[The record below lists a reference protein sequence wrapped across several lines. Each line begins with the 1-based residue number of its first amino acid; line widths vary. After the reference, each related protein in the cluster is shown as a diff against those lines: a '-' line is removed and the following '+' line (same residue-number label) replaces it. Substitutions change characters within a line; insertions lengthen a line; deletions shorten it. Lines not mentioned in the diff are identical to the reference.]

1 MQKNERILCGTVD
14 NSLLNKTIRLLG
26 WVNSRRDHGKLIFID
41 LRDRSGLV
49 QVVFDE
55 GFNKTL
61 HGLAQSLRSE
71 FIIKIE
77 GIVKKRAEGTENH
90 ELKTGSFE
98 ISAQNLEII
107 TKAKTLPFP
116 LDEMHSI
123 DEELRLKYRYLD
135 LRRPIMQE
143 KLHMR
148 HNIIFA
154 MREFLHKNGFW
165 EFETPILTKSTPGGA
180 REFFVPSRYQMGS
193 IFALAQSP
201 QIYKQLLMC
210 ASMEKYFQIARCFR
224 DEDLRADRQP
234 EFTQLDLE
242 MSFIEEKDI
251 QTVIESLLQYV
262 LKSVSNLDIKLP
274 LSRMKY
280 DDAMQKYGSDK
291 PDLRFGLPI
300 IDLTHIF
307 QETEI
312 SFLKNII
319 DHKGKIGAISVSGQ
333 EFSRS
338 DLDSYVKN
346 AQEMGAKGL
355 LWIRA
360 KSENELDSP
369 VAKFLPSHFI
379 EQIKKYIPEFNMGSV
394 LFIIAGKFE
403 ETWTLLGR
411 LRLLLGH
418 KLSLINQ
425 DQLHFSWVTDFPLF
439 EYDEVNKHFV
449 SAHHPFTSPQ
459 MGWEKELQKNMK
471 ARSYDLVLNGTE
483 IGGGSIRIY
492 QKETQAKIFNLLDI
506 SDEVAQK
513 KFGFLL
519 EALEYGFPPHG
530 GIALGIDRL
539 IMILT
544 KSNSIREIIPFPKT
558 AKGHDPMMDAP
569 TEVEVKKLREYG
581 LSKIAK

>member
-1 MQKNERILCGTVD
+1 MQKNERTSCGFIENTH
-14 NSLLNKTIRLLG
+14 LNKEITLCG

-41 LRDRSGLV
+41 LRDRTGIV

-55 GFNKTL
+55 SLNKQV
-61 HGLAQSLRSE
+61 HDLAQELRSE
-71 FIIKIE
+71 FIVNIE
-77 GIVKKRAEGTENH
+77 GVVTKRAQGTENH
-90 ELKTGSFE
+90 ELKTGLFE
-98 ISAQNLEII
+98 VRAQKLEII

-116 LDEMHSI
+116 LDEIHNI

-143 KLHMR
+143 KLQMR

-154 MREFLHKNGFW
+154 MREFLHKSGFW

-234 EFTQLDLE
+234 EFTQLDIE

-251 QTVIESLLQYV
+251 QNLIELLLQYV
-262 LKSVSNLDIKLP
+262 LKTTFNIELTLP

-280 DDAMQKYGSDK
+280 DDAMAKYGSDK
-291 PDLRFGLPI
+291 PDLRFSLPI
-300 IDLTHIF
+300 IDLTHCF
-307 QETEI
+307 EKTEI
-312 SFLKNII
+312 SFLKTII
-319 DHKGKIGAISVSGQ
+319 DNKGKIGTVSVSGK

-338 DLDSYVKN
+338 DLENYVKM

-360 KSENELDSP
+360 KSDTELDSP
-369 VAKFLPSHFI
+369 VSKFLPQNFI
-379 EQIKKYIPEFNMGSV
+379 QEIKKFVPEFTVGSV
-394 LFIIAGKFE
+394 LFIIAGDYKT
-403 ETWTLLGR
+403 TWPLLGR
-411 LRLLLGH
+411 LRVLLAQ
-418 KLSLINQ
+418 KLSLIDY

-459 MGWEKELQKNMK
+459 IGWEHEKQENMK

-483 IGGGSIRIY
+483 IGGGSIRIFK
-492 QKETQAKIFNLLDI
+492 KETQAKIFNLLDI

-544 KSNSIREIIPFPKT
+544 KSNSIREVIPFPKT

-569 TEVEVKKLREYG
+569 TEVEIKKLREYG
-581 LSKIAK
+581 LAKIIK

>member
-1 MQKNERILCGTVD
+1 MQKNARTHCGLVENTH
-14 NSLLNKTIRLLG
+14 LNQTITLFG

-41 LRDRSGLV
+41 LRDRTGIV

-55 GFNKTL
+55 SSNKTL
-61 HGLAQSLRSE
+61 HDVAQELRSE
-71 FIIKIE
+71 FIVKIE
-77 GIVKKRAEGTENH
+77 GVVTKRATGTENH
-90 ELKTGSFE
+90 ELKTGLFE
-98 ISAQNLEII
+98 VRAQKLEII

-116 LDEMHSI
+116 LDEIHNI
-123 DEELRLKYRYLD
+123 DEEIRLKYRYLD

-143 KLHMR
+143 KLQMR

-154 MREFLHKNGFW
+154 MREYLHKNGFW

-234 EFTQLDLE
+234 EFTQLDIE

-251 QTVIESLLQYV
+251 QTLIESLLQYV
-262 LKSVSNLDIKLP
+262 LKTTFNIDIKLP

-280 DDAMQKYGSDK
+280 HDAMQKYGSDK

-300 IDLTHIF
+300 IDLTHVF
-307 QETEI
+307 EKTEI

-319 DHKGKIGAISVSGQ
+319 DHKGKIGAISVSGK

-338 DLDSYVKN
+338 DLDSYVKT

-369 VAKFLPSHFI
+369 VAKFLPNNFMQ
-379 EQIKKYIPEFNMGSV
+379 EIKKIVPEFTVGSV
-394 LFIIAGKFE
+394 LFIIAGTFE
-403 ETWTLLGR
+403 EAWPLLGR
-411 LRLLLGH
+411 LRILFGQ
-418 KLSLINQ
+418 KFSLMDQN
-425 DQLHFSWVTDFPLF
+425 QLHFSWVTDFPLF

-459 MGWEKELQKNMK
+459 IGWEKELQQNMK

-492 QKETQAKIFNLLDI
+492 QKETQAKIFQLLDI
-506 SDEVAQK
+506 SDEIAQK

-569 TEVEVKKLREYG
+569 TEVEAKKLREYG
-581 LSKIAK
+581 LMKITK